1 MNIVAITSCP
11 AGLAHTPM
19 AAKALEQAGVKMGHT
34 IKVEQQGAM
43 GTINAIEEKEIKAAD
58 FVLIASDQH
67 VSGMERFEGKKII
80 RVKIG
85 ITLKKPEAVIEKC
98 IEAIAK

>member
-1 MNIVAITSCP
+1 
-11 AGLAHTPM
+11 
-19 AAKALEQAGVKMGHT
+19 MGYE

-43 GTINAIEEKEIKAAD
+43 GKVNEITTKEVQEAD

-67 VSGMERFEGKKII
+67 IDGMDRFNGKKVI

-85 ITLKKPEAVIEKC
+85 VALKKPEAVLEKC
-98 IEAIAK
+98 IEAIK

>member
-1 MNIVAITSCP
+1 MKIVAITSCP

-19 AAKALEQAGVKMGHT
+19 AAKALEQAGTKMGHD

-43 GTINAIEEKEIKAAD
+43 GQLNTITKAEADSAD

-67 VSGMERFEGKKII
+67 IAGMERFEGKKVI

-85 ITLKKPEAVIEKC
+85 MALKKPEAVLEKC
-98 IEAIAK
+98 IEAISK

>member
-1 MNIVAITSCP
+1 MKIVAVTSCP

-19 AAKALEQAGVKMGHT
+19 AAKALENAGAKMGYE
-34 IKVEQQGAM
+34 IKVEQQVAM
-43 GTINAIEEKEIKAAD
+43 GKVNEITTKEVQEAD

-67 VSGMERFEGKKII
+67 IDGMDRFNGKKVI

-85 ITLKKPEAVIEKC
+85 VALKKPEAVLEKC
-98 IEAIAK
+98 IEAIK

>member
-1 MNIVAITSCP
+1 MNIVAVTSCP

-19 AAKALEQAGVKMGHT
+19 AAKALEQAGAKMGHN

-43 GTINAIEEKEIKAAD
+43 GQLNAITKEEAKNAD
-58 FVLIASDQH
+58 FVIIASDQH
-67 VSGMERFEGKKII
+67 ISGMERFEGKKVI

-85 ITLKKPEAVIEKC
+85 VALKKPEAVIEKC
-98 IEAIAK
+98 IEAIKK

>member
-1 MNIVAITSCP
+1 MKIVAVTSCP

-19 AAKALEQAGVKMGHT
+19 AAKALENAGAKMGYE

-43 GTINAIEEKEIKAAD
+43 GKVNEITTKEAQEAD

-67 VSGMERFEGKKII
+67 IDGMDRFNGKKVI

-85 ITLKKPEAVIEKC
+85 VALKKPEAVLEKC
-98 IEAIAK
+98 IEAIK

>member
-1 MNIVAITSCP
+1 MKIVAVTSCP

-19 AAKALEQAGVKMGHT
+19 AAKALENAGAKMGYE

-43 GTINAIEEKEIKAAD
+43 GKVNEITTKEVQEAD

-67 VSGMERFEGKKII
+67 IDGMDRFNGKKVI

-85 ITLKKPEAVIEKC
+85 VALKKPEAVLEKC
-98 IEAIAK
+98 IQAIK

>member
-1 MNIVAITSCP
+1 MKIVAVTSCP

-19 AAKALEQAGVKMGHT
+19 AAKALEQAGAKMGYD

-43 GTINAIEEKEIKAAD
+43 GQLNTITKEEAKAAD

-67 VSGMERFEGKKII
+67 IAGMDRFEGKKVI

-85 ITLKKPEAVIEKC
+85 VALKKPEAVIEKC
-98 IEAIAK
+98 IEAISK

>member
-19 AAKALEQAGVKMGHT
+19 AAKALEQAGIKMGHN

-43 GTINAIEEKEIKAAD
+43 GQVNTISNEEAKKAD
-58 FVLIASDQH
+58 FVLIASDQRI
-67 VSGMERFEGKKII
+67 SGMERFEGKKVI
-80 RVKIG
+80 RVEIG
-85 ITLKKPEAVIEKC
+85 IALKKPKAVIEKC
-98 IEAIAK
+98 IEAIKE

>member
-1 MNIVAITSCP
+1 MKIVAVTSCP

-19 AAKALEQAGVKMGHT
+19 AAKALENAGAKMGYE

-43 GTINAIEEKEIKAAD
+43 GKVNEITTKEVQEAD

-67 VSGMERFEGKKII
+67 IDGMDRFNGKKVI

-85 ITLKKPEAVIEKC
+85 VALKKPEAVLEKC
-98 IEAIAK
+98 IEAIK

>member
-19 AAKALEQAGVKMGHT
+19 AAKALEQAGAKMGHN

-43 GTINAIEEKEIKAAD
+43 GQVNAITKEEAKEAD
-58 FVLIASDQH
+58 FVLIASDQSI
-67 VSGMERFEGKKII
+67 SGMERFEGKKVI

-85 ITLKKPEAVIEKC
+85 VALKKPEAVIEKC
-98 IEAIAK
+98 IEAIEK